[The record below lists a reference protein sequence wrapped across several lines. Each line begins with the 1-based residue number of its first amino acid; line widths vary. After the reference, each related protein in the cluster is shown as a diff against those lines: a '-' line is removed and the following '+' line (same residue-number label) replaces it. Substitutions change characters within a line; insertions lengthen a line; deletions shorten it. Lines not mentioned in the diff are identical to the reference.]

1 MIFSVQTIRTL
12 MHEFL
17 WFKKQIGI
25 FHPDIIIAL
34 DTHCCLF
41 SAVLTQTLYRNVHT
55 ILTFHNNIG
64 AVTFYKLSR
73 VTRWM
78 LRILCAVFF

>member
-34 DTHCCLF
+34 AHCCLF

-64 AVTFYKLSR
+64 AVTFINYHALHDG
-73 VTRWM
+73 
-78 LRILCAVFF
+78 C